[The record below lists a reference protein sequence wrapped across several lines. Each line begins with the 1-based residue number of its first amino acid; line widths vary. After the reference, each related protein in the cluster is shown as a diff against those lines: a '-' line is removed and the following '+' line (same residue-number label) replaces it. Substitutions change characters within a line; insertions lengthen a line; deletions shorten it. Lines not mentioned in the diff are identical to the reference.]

1 MNALLAAGSLAGV
14 IGLALTAKWLG
25 LGDTRL
31 ADEAE
36 ARAIAE
42 AELPGFVALRAEVA
56 ADGQEATVTGAD
68 GGLVR
73 IRRHGANF
81 VAEPARG

>member
-14 IGLALTAKWLG
+14 LGLALTAKWLG
-25 LGDTRL
+25 LGDARL

-42 AELPGFVALRAEVA
+42 AELPGFVALAAELDP
-56 ADGQEATVTGAD
+56 DGAGARVRGHD
-68 GGLVR
+68 GTIVR
-73 IRRHGANF
+73 VRRHGANF
-81 VAEPARG
+81 VAEPAHG